1 MYSAQTHSLSGVS
14 SGKWSCAGPLGC
26 CWVVALIGRQLS
38 SPSRPFPPSSQ
49 KGCLARDIIVINGSD
64 SLSPLALSRT
74 LSRRHGTRFMSNYV
88 ADCVKLAGH
97 ASTGS
102 TGQRLLVTDCVLFA
116 QMFVQIACRLTNV
129 CLAPADGA
137 TTSRDSPPASLLS
150 IVYRV
155 SFIVVWFCFAYDLH
169 EIRFA
174 RLRLRGANR
183 ERERE
188 KECEQGR
195 GSAKSRWVGLR

>member
-1 MYSAQTHSLSGVS
+1 
-14 SGKWSCAGPLGC
+14 
-26 CWVVALIGRQLS
+26 
-38 SPSRPFPPSSQ
+38 
-49 KGCLARDIIVINGSD
+49 
-64 SLSPLALSRT
+64 
-74 LSRRHGTRFMSNYV
+74 MSNYV

-137 TTSRDSPPASLLS
+137 TTSRGSPPASLLS

-174 RLRLRGANR
+174 RLRLRGPNR
-183 ERERE
+183 ERERKSASRGVAVRRAGGWGYASYKCALSE
-188 KECEQGR
+188 CASAECECKCECCRPAINALQ
-195 GSAKSRWVGLR
+195 